1 MGTKNQIKIES
12 FKVERMYLEH
22 IPAIIKLAM
31 KAQASFGVSNTVSPS
46 MFLREITQHLHENMA
61 NSYIYKSD
69 NGLIFGAV
77 IFRKTTSKSAELS
90 YLFSHPQVIQ
100 TNEMQ
105 DAFINLINQSQF
117 KEIYINVFKK
127 RKKLQAYLRYL
138 ELFGFKEIMEDNDGF
153 VKIRYKPVT
162 L

>member
-1 MGTKNQIKIES
+1 MGTKNQIKIDS
-12 FKVERMYLEH
+12 FTVERMYIEH
-22 IPAIIKLAM
+22 IPALIKLAM
-31 KAQASFGVSNTVSPS
+31 RAQGSFGITNTVSPS

-61 NSYIYKSD
+61 NSFVFKS
-69 NGLIFGAV
+69 NHGLIFAAA
-77 IFRKTTSKSAELS
+77 IFRKTTNSSAELS
-90 YLFSHPQVIQ
+90 YFFSHPQIVQ
-100 TNEMQ
+100 TNEMR
-105 DAFINLINQSQF
+105 DAFINLLNQTQF